1 MSVEIV
7 MTRESFDCLEKLV
20 PAGLAER
27 MEVPPV
33 FLHGSGTAPH
43 QVVLNCTL
51 EVAEELLAL
60 ARPSCGPAAENLRIA
75 IAEYR
80 KSTGGA

>member
-1 MSVEIV
+1 MTLEIV
-7 MTRESFDCLEKLV
+7 MTRESYDCLEKLI
-20 PAGLAER
+20 PEGLAER
-27 MEVPPV
+27 LEAPPM

-43 QVVLNCTL
+43 QVVLTCTL

-60 ARPSCGPAAENLRIA
+60 ARPSCGPAAEDLSLA

-80 KSTGGA
+80 KSTGAA

>member
-1 MSVEIV
+1 MTLEIV
-7 MTRESFDCLEKLV
+7 MTRESYDCLEKLI
-20 PAGLAER
+20 PEGLAER
-27 MEVPPV
+27 LEAPPM

-43 QVVLNCTL
+43 QVVLTCTL

-60 ARPSCGPAAENLRIA
+60 ARPSCEPAAEDLNLA

-80 KSTGGA
+80 KSTGAA